1 MRKTDNTTPLTA
13 FPTAL
18 GTAVAG
24 CRVPFVV
31 FYMCKAVHTLNQ
43 SGKFTFIG
51 KEISCVPV
59 QIFPEMNN
67 RYWCFYKLS

>member
-18 GTAVAG
+18 GTAVASF
-24 CRVPFVV
+24 RVPFVV
-31 FYMCKAVHTLNQ
+31 FYMCKAAHTLSQ

-51 KEISCVPV
+51 KRNLI
-59 QIFPEMNN
+59 
-67 RYWCFYKLS
+67 